1 MSGNAKR
8 RTIELFRT
16 GGFYA
21 ARYDDPAVVE
31 AFGQDTIPTA
41 FTSEADPVEVLAYV
55 SEKNP
60 ECEVFLVPTSAVRL
74 PSVKGRN

>member
-1 MSGNAKR
+1 MSTHSKPYSIR
-8 RTIELFRT
+8 LFRES
-16 GGFYA
+16 GFYA
-21 ARYDDPAVVE
+21 ARYDDPAVIE

-60 ECEVFLVPTSAVRL
+60 EYEVVLVPTSARAL
-74 PSVKGRN
+74 PSVRATN